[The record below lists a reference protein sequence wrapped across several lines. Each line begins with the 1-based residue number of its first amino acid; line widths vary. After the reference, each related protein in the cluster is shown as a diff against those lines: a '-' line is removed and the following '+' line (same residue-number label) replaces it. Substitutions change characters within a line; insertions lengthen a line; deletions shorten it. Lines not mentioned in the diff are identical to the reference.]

1 MIISNK
7 SHNKVFN
14 SQKRLLKR
22 KIWFAVFRYK
32 NSITINKDKNL
43 LPDTIKWLK
52 SEGLKVRYIP
62 SMHIPHIGGMLG
74 FWIIEW

>member
-1 MIISNK
+1 MNIANN
-7 SHNKVFN
+7 SHDKVFN

-52 SEGLKVRYIP
+52 SEGVSNRNMY
-62 SMHIPHIGGMLG
+62 
-74 FWIIEW
+74 FIIWGSRNR